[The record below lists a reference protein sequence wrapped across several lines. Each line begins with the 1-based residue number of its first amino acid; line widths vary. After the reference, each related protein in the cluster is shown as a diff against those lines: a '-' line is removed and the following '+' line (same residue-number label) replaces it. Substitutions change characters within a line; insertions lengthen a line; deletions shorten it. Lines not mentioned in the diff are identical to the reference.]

1 MGKKTS
7 KVVEGRSQQQRKAV
21 RKTLGRL
28 KDHTVQPRTRQ
39 RYEASLQQF
48 FTWLE
53 REGLG
58 LVLPKRVAQ
67 MDNLVSDYLEFLWAE
82 GHGKSEANNALAALQ
97 DFDPNLRRK
106 LPGSW
111 RLLKAWS
118 TAEIPNRAPPMT
130 LTVLDALCGWSVMQG
145 KPEFGLSLR
154 LAFFGL
160 LRTGE
165 LLNLTSNDIYITS
178 PKGPAVISLGL
189 TKSGARQGASESVT
203 IHDTSVLPS
212 LYSWKRRNTSN
223 AFLTSKPHAWRKLFN
238 QAVERLN
245 LTELGL
251 RPYSLR
257 RGGATFFFQHRGSF
271 DKLLL
276 QGRWAAARTA
286 RIYLNEGLAQLS
298 ELKVPNSRLRMYC
311 SFYFQHPILEPGTR
325 TGPRSGGRG
334 RANKIA
340 LFSA

>member
-1 MGKKTS
+1 MGKKTT

-21 RKTLGRL
+21 RKNLGRL
-28 KDHTVQPRTRQ
+28 KDLTVQPRTRQ

-48 FTWLE
+48 FAWLE
-53 REGLG
+53 REGL
-58 LVLPKRVAQ
+58 VLPTRVTQ

-82 GHGKSEANNALAALQ
+82 GQGKSEANNALAALQ

-106 LPGSW
+106 LPGCW

-130 LTVLDALCGWSVMQG
+130 MGILDALCGWSVMQG

-165 LLNLTSNDIYITS
+165 LLSLTAKDVYITS

-189 TKSGARQGASESVT
+189 TKSGDRQGASESITV
-203 IHDTSVLPS
+203 HENSVLPS
-212 LYSWKRRNTSN
+212 LYSWKRRCSPH
-223 AFLTSKPHAWRKLFN
+223 AFLTTKPHAWRKLFN
-238 QAVERLN
+238 QAIEGLK

-257 RGGATFFFQHRGSF
+257 RGGATFLLQPHGSF
-271 DKLLL
+271 VKLLL
-276 QGRWAAARTA
+276 QGRWAAAKTA
-286 RIYLNEGLAQLS
+286 RIYLNDGLAQLS
-298 ELKVPNSRLRMYC
+298 ELKVPNSRLRTYC
-311 SFYFQHPILEPGTR
+311 SFYFKHPILEPGPPKGAQTR
-325 TGPRSGGRG
+325 GTRKRH
-334 RANKIA
+334 
-340 LFSA
+340 

>member
-7 KVVEGRSQQQRKAV
+7 KVVGGRSQQQRKAV
-21 RKTLGRL
+21 RKTLGKL
-28 KDHTVQPRTRQ
+28 KDLTVQPRTRQ

-111 RLLKAWS
+111 RLLQAWS

-165 LLNLTSNDIYITS
+165 LLNLTSNE
-178 PKGPAVISLGL
+178 L
-189 TKSGARQGASESVT
+189 
-203 IHDTSVLPS
+203 HH
-212 LYSWKRRNTSN
+212 
-223 AFLTSKPHAWRKLFN
+223 KPQRSSSH
-238 QAVERLN
+238 
-245 LTELGL
+245 
-251 RPYSLR
+251 
-257 RGGATFFFQHRGSF
+257 
-271 DKLLL
+271 
-276 QGRWAAARTA
+276 
-286 RIYLNEGLAQLS
+286 I
-298 ELKVPNSRLRMYC
+298 
-311 SFYFQHPILEPGTR
+311 PGTYEV
-325 TGPRSGGRG
+325 RSPAGGQ
-334 RANKIA
+334 
-340 LFSA
+340 